1 MQREVKVDRL
11 KIEPLETKLDLSHAL
26 NCEMDA
32 DGTRY
37 SLIVIPFEG
46 YLGCGFISTSD
57 SFLVVDGG
65 EKTAYAFRE
74 NPNWSYV
81 WEKLI
86 RGYRQGDGEMDA
98 INTAHLIQLAQAEI
112 VKQQANMEEP
122 DETQRRMHE
131 ETVIYHFGEGRL
143 EEENKDEEDEGETEE
158 KDKDE

>member
-1 MQREVKVDRL
+1 MQREVKIDRL
-11 KIEPLETKLDLSHAL
+11 KIEPLATKLDLSHAL

-46 YLGCGFISTSD
+46 YLGCGFLSTSD

-86 RGYRQGDGEMDA
+86 RGYRQGLGERDA

-112 VKQQANMEEP
+112 VKQQADPEA
-122 DETQRRMHE
+122 QRKAHE
-131 ETVIYHFGEGRL
+131 EAVIYHFGEGRL
-143 EEENKDEEDEGETEE
+143 EEEEAEADEEDE
-158 KDKDE
+158 DE